1 MCQKG
6 FVCYDPT
13 LHRTRISRD
22 VIFFENQHFFLVSS
36 SIVPSS
42 STVVLPSFE
51 QQFSNLQPIS
61 SRFQPG
67 IMYTR
72 RSRPVSF
79 SSSLDI

>member
-13 LHRTRISRD
+13 LHRTSISRN
-22 VIFFENQHFFLVSS
+22 VTFFENQHFFPISS
-36 SIVPSS
+36 F
-42 STVVLPSFE
+42 TMVLPSFE
-51 QQFSNLQPIS
+51 QQFSDLHPVN